1 MGVLRQ
7 LLSIKTFR
15 ERKAHTEVQRAT
27 RALEAATQRH
37 EAEKAALRQLRLD
50 TREREDALYADL
62 FSRVV
67 LKSDIDDVKFKVEA
81 LREQLAAREKDLEA
95 VAQARRA
102 AVEAREAAVRTYQ
115 LAVRMREKF
124 DEIVAQADVEL
135 ANERQRVEDLELEE
149 VRVAGPEHL
158 TEEFA

>member
-7 LLSIKTFR
+7 LLNIKTFR
-15 ERKAHTEVQRAT
+15 ERKAHTELQRALRELEEAT
-27 RALEAATQRH
+27 RRL
-37 EAEKAALRQLRLD
+37 EAEKQALRRLRVE

-67 LKSDIDDVKFKVEA
+67 LKADIDDVKYKVGE

-95 VAQARRA
+95 VADAQRA
-102 AVEAREAAVRTYQ
+102 AVDARDEAVRRHQ
-115 LAVRMREKF
+115 VAVRAREKF

-135 ANERQRVEDLELEE
+135 AHERQRLEDLELEE
-149 VRVAGPEHL
+149 VRVAGPEPM